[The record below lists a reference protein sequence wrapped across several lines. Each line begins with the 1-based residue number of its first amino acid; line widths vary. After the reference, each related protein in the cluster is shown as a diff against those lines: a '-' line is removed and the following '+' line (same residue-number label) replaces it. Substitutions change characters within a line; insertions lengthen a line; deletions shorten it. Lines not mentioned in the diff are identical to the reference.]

1 MQITSNLN
9 TITATQAYKSGN
21 NVSMVRL
28 DETSKG
34 TIQNSTRELAK
45 TIDPNNM
52 SRNDARTIA
61 ETMVKNG
68 NATIDN
74 AFFLQ
79 SLVLVNENG
88 ELRTATDKDE
98 IMNFK
103 FNMFDALESS
113 IKFNKSQGYS
123 TTHLEKGLEFLQ
135 KLQSHRENTTINI
148 SA

>member
-1 MQITSNLN
+1 MQITSYVN
-9 TITATQAYKSGN
+9 TITATLAHKSGN
-21 NVSMVRL
+21 NVPMERL

-34 TIQNSTRELAK
+34 TTQNPIRELAK
-45 TIDPNNM
+45 TIDPTSM
-52 SRNDARTIA
+52 SRNDARKIA
-61 ETMVKNG
+61 ETMAKNG

-79 SLVLVNENG
+79 SLVLASENG
-88 ELRTATDKDE
+88 ELRTATENDE
-98 IMNFK
+98 IMNVK

-135 KLQSHRENTTINI
+135 KLQSYRENTTISS